1 MDFLAN
7 AQNVQRWLK
16 RLAVVNIWFVESAIT
31 NGVGHVALLTKVSF
45 ITSKQEA

>member
-7 AQNVQRWLK
+7 AQSVQQWLK
-16 RLAVVNIWFVESAIT
+16 RLAVVSTWYVESAIT
-31 NGVGHVALLTKVSF
+31 NGVGHVALLIKVSF